1 MPIKLADLVENVVRQ
16 VPVLDSRSRSIHGLF
31 LGSAGASSAVQLE
44 PQYSSSVFQGVKTSS
59 NAAVAFTTSAG
70 SVAQLNGVNPILITD
85 RGGIITAYDDVSSR
99 LHAYMLKS
107 VVDGDDATTAANRSS
122 ADKFQ
127 ELVSQFDVYPEIAA
141 EAIIDTIE
149 NSGSDDF
156 WLAGYDTIDKRH
168 YKVSAGTLISFMASY
183 LAQDLIDNGI
193 TDIDGVG
200 GSGVV
205 GDFNGDGLV
214 NASDLTTFLGYYN
227 SPTGNTAFIT
237 RLFFLTGSNESAT
250 ISSIPALAETGG
262 SGTGGNFVLSDFTPW
277 YFGASVQSDTTQ
289 LYGWDSVTVPATNA
303 TGLFVLN
310 NNAATTASNVFLF
323 ENKFLKVDIDI
334 GAQPTNFY
342 QDLQVILYVKLDFE
356 DGTTKKQA
364 YLIGRFGSLGQSWGN
379 ISGEFLNFTC
389 SFSSN
394 NIINDAGVITPLDYT
409 IGDAGMVYTNNAGDV
424 FDGGDADNLS
434 PAAGNAQDL
443 TNTAMNRN
451 FNMAWDVSGSGSG
464 YLEDISLQV
473 VFQSLTGGFDVKVN
487 SFEIKVAP

>member
-1 MPIKLADLVENVVRQ
+1 MAIKLADIIENVERQ
-16 VPVLDSRSRSIHGLF
+16 LPAIDPRSRSIHGLF
-31 LGSAGASSAVQLE
+31 IGSATSSAVALE
-44 PQYSSSVFQGVKTSS
+44 PQYSSSVFQGVKT
-59 NAAVAFTTSAG
+59 NNNGAVAFSTSAG
-70 SVAQLNGVNPILITD
+70 SVAEIDGTNPLLLTD

-107 VVDGDDATTAANRSS
+107 VVDGDNATTAANRSS

-149 NSGSDDF
+149 NSASDNF

-168 YKVSAGTLISFMASY
+168 YKVSADTLISFMASY

-214 NASDLTTFLGYYN
+214 NVADLGVFLSYYN
-227 SPTGNTAFIT
+227 GSTANTAFIT
-237 RLFFLTGSNESAT
+237 ALFFLTGSNESAT
-250 ISSIPALAETGG
+250 ISSIPALTETDGT
-262 SGTGGNFVLSDFTPW
+262 GTGGNFVLSDFTPW

-289 LYGWDSVTVPATNA
+289 LYGWDSVTVPTTNA

-310 NNAATTASNVFLF
+310 SNAVLTSSNTFLF
-323 ENKFLKVDIDI
+323 ENKYLKVDIDI
-334 GAQPTNFY
+334 GAQPTNAF

-364 YLIGRFGSLGQSWGN
+364 YLIGRFGYLGQSWDN

-389 SFSSN
+389 SFSSD
-394 NIINDAGVITPLDYT
+394 NIINNTAVSTPLAYT
-409 IGDAGMVYTNNAGDV
+409 NSDAGMVYINDAGDV

-434 PAAGNAQDL
+434 PAGGNTDL

-451 FNMAWDVSGSGSG
+451 FNMAWDVSGTGSG

-487 SFEIKVAP
+487 SFDIKVAP

>member
-1 MPIKLADLVENVVRQ
+1 MAIKLADVLENVERQ
-16 VPVLDSRSRSIHGLF
+16 LPVVDPRSRSITGLYI
-31 LGSAGASSAVQLE
+31 GSAGAASAVQLE
-44 PQYSSSVFQGVKTSS
+44 PQYSSSVFQGVKTS
-59 NAAVAFTTSAG
+59 NNGAVAFTSSAG
-70 SVAQLNGVNPILITD
+70 GVAQIDGASPILVTD
-85 RGGIITAYDDVSSR
+85 RGGIITAYDDANSR

-122 ADKFQ
+122 SDKFQ

-149 NSGSDDF
+149 NSGADDF
-156 WLAGYDTIDKRH
+156 WLSGYDTIDKRH
-168 YKVSAGTLISFMASY
+168 YKVSASTLISFMASY

-193 TDIDGVG
+193 TDIDSVG
-200 GSGVV
+200 GSGVI

-214 NASDLTTFLGYYN
+214 NAADLTTFLSYYN
-227 SPTGNTAFIT
+227 TNTTNSAFIT
-237 RLFFLTGSNESAT
+237 QLFFLTGSNESAT
-250 ISSIPALAETGG
+250 ISSIPALTEGG
-262 SGTGGNFVLSDFTPW
+262 GTGTGGNFVLSDFTPW

-289 LYGWDSVTVPATNA
+289 LYGWDSVTVPAINA

-310 NNAATTASNVFLF
+310 TNSVLTAQYTSLF
-323 ENKFLKVDIDI
+323 ANKYLKVDIDI
-334 GAQPTNFY
+334 GAQPTSAF

-356 DGTTKKQA
+356 DGTAKEQA

-389 SFSSN
+389 SFSSD
-394 NIINDAGVITPLDYT
+394 NIINNAGNVTPITYT
-409 IGDAGMVYTNNAGDV
+409 NSDAGMVYTNDAGDV
-424 FDGGDADNLS
+424 FDGGDADNLA
-434 PAAGNAQDL
+434 PAGGDVVDL
-443 TNTAMNRN
+443 TNTAMNRD

-487 SFEIKVAP
+487 TFEIKVAP